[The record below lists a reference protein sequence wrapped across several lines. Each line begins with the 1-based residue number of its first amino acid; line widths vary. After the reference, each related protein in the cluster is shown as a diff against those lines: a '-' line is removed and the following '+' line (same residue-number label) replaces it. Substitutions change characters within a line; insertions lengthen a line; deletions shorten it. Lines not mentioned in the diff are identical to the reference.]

1 MIGSL
6 DGRAGTTDRVVP
18 ARLARSWQ
26 LVSAL
31 RLDEARGTLADSIV
45 IDLEDAV
52 PTAQKSAARE
62 AAAGW
67 LSAGSGW
74 VRVNDA
80 TSAEWPV
87 DLEAVGGLAG
97 LRGVMLAKVET
108 AEQIEAT
115 RAGLP
120 AGTRIVALIES
131 ARGLEAAADIARS
144 AGTFRLAFGS
154 GDFRRDTGVGDDPLA
169 LAYARSRLVVAS
181 AAAGIPGAIDGPTIT
196 ESADA
201 LTTAARHSRT
211 MGLTGKLTLRGDH
224 AALINDALSPS
235 ADEREW
241 AAGLL
246 EGASSGD
253 ARDGSYLPMLARA
266 RSIVAL
272 ASAFGP
278 LAS

>member
-1 MIGSL
+1 MTRSL
-6 DGRAGTTDRVVP
+6 GGPAGTTERVVP

-31 RLDEARGTLADSIV
+31 RLDEAQGTLADSVV

-52 PTAQKSAARE
+52 PAAQKSAARE
-62 AAAGW
+62 AAARW
-67 LSAGSGW
+67 LATGSAW

-80 TSAEWPV
+80 TSGEWSA
-87 DLEAVGGLAG
+87 DLSAVGGITG
-97 LRGVMLAKVET
+97 LRGVMLAKVES
-108 AEQIEAT
+108 ADQIEAT
-115 RAGLP
+115 AAGLP
-120 AGTRIVALIES
+120 VGTRIVALVES

-241 AAGLL
+241 AAGMLDRT
-246 EGASSGD
+246 ASGD

>member
-1 MIGSL
+1 MTLSL
-6 DGRAGTTDRVVP
+6 GGPAGTTERVVP

-31 RLDEARGTLADSIV
+31 RLDEARGTLADSVV

-52 PTAQKSAARE
+52 PAAQKSAARE
-62 AAAGW
+62 AAARW
-67 LSAGSGW
+67 LATGSAW

-80 TSAEWPV
+80 TSGEWSA
-87 DLEAVGGLAG
+87 DLGAVGGITG
-97 LRGVMLAKVET
+97 LRGVMLAKVES

-115 RAGLP
+115 AAGLP
-120 AGTRIVALIES
+120 TGTRIVALVES
-131 ARGLEAAADIARS
+131 ARGLEAAADIAAS
-144 AGTFRLAFGS
+144 PGTFRLAFGS

-241 AAGLL
+241 AAGMLDRT
-246 EGASSGD
+246 ASGD

>member
-1 MIGSL
+1 MTRALG
-6 DGRAGTTDRVVP
+6 GQAGTTERVVP
-18 ARLARSWQ
+18 ARLARSWH

-31 RLDEARGTLADSIV
+31 RLDEAHGSLADSIV

-52 PTAQKSAARE
+52 PAAQKPGARE

-67 LSAGSGW
+67 LATGSAW

-80 TSAEWPV
+80 TSGEWRA
-87 DLEAVGGLAG
+87 DLAAVCRVAC

-108 AEQIEAT
+108 PEQIEAT
-115 RAGLP
+115 AAGLP

-196 ESADA
+196 ESPDA
-201 LTTAARHSRT
+201 LTAAARHTRT

-246 EGASSGD
+246 GSAPSRD

>member
-1 MIGSL
+1 MTRPLGGS
-6 DGRAGTTDRVVP
+6 AGTTERVVP

-31 RLDEARGTLADSIV
+31 RLGEAHGSLADSVV

-52 PTAQKSAARE
+52 PAAQKSAARE
-62 AAAGW
+62 AAARW
-67 LSAGSGW
+67 LATGSAW
-74 VRVNDA
+74 VRVNDV
-80 TSAEWPV
+80 SSGEWRA
-87 DLEAVGGLAG
+87 DLGAVGGIAG
-97 LRGVMLAKVET
+97 LRGVMLAKVES
-108 AEQIEAT
+108 AAQVEAT
-115 RAGLP
+115 AAGLP
-120 AGTRIVALIES
+120 AGTRIVALVES

-196 ESADA
+196 ESKDD

-224 AALINDALSPS
+224 AGLINDALSPS
-235 ADEREW
+235 VAEREW
-241 AAGLL
+241 AAGMLDL
-246 EGASSGD
+246 TANGD
-253 ARDGSYLPMLARA
+253 VRDGSYLPMLARA
-266 RSIVAL
+266 RAIVGL

-278 LAS
+278 LAP